1 MAESGK
7 KIKDLSVAD
16 ALNETDEL
24 IIEDATPNTKRT
36 TLQKLYA
43 WIENKVLAAVKT
55 TTDAIQEAINSIQ
68 KTIGDIQKKVGS
80 GSKVGEIPAYNN
92 SSHSVGITFATLKD
106 SSIVRAV
113 VDGNGYD
120 LIPNNKGV
128 TNNYKIVDIATEIT
142 DSGWR
147 LVFKIYVDGTI
158 YEKYIDL
165 K

>member
-1 MAESGK
+1 MAEAGK
-7 KIKDLSVAD
+7 KIKELSVAD
-16 ALNETDEL
+16 TLNETDEL
-24 IIEDATPNTKRT
+24 IVEDATPKTKRT

-43 WIENKVLAAVKT
+43 WVEKQVLEAVKLI
-55 TTDAIQEAINSIQ
+55 TDELQKSIESAQ
-68 KTIGDIQKKVGS
+68 KTISDIQKKVGT

-106 SSIVRAV
+106 SSIIRAV
-113 VDGNGYD
+113 IDGNGYD

-128 TNNYKIVDIATEIT
+128 TNNYKIVDVATEIV

-147 LVFKIYVDGTI
+147 LTFKIYVDGTI
-158 YEKYIDL
+158 YTKYIDL